1 MKILLVDD
9 SKTMRNIQKSV
20 LTQLGYTT
28 IEEACDGQDALSKV
42 TAFQPELILLDWN
55 MPNMDGLTFVKMY
68 RQKNKTTPVIM
79 VTTESE
85 KARVIEA
92 IKAGVNNY
100 VIKPF
105 TPDLLSQRINET
117 LARRQQGAPA
127 APAAQPAPAAPAP
140 KPAAAA

>member
-1 MKILLVDD
+1 MKILLIDD

-20 LTQLGYTT
+20 LTQLGYTV

-42 TAFQPELILLDWN
+42 GAFQPDLILVDWN
-55 MPNMDGLTFVKMY
+55 MPNMDGLAFVKAF
-68 RQKNKTTPVIM
+68 RAGNKTTPLIM

-85 KARVIEA
+85 KSRVIEA

-105 TPDLLSQRINET
+105 TPDLLSQRIGET
-117 LARRQQGAPA
+117 MS
-127 APAAQPAPAAPAP
+127 
-140 KPAAAA
+140 KVNKAAA